1 MHRCFIGYPQIKC
14 EKRDDTQS
22 SVSMMGE
29 EQARRI
35 LVYGAG
41 PVGTILAFQL
51 QDAGFDVTVL
61 ARGQRL
67 EYIQRY
73 GVMLEP
79 SDTGRATSR
88 KVDVIDRLFPE
99 DAYGLVI
106 VAVGKNHY
114 SRVLPFLSA
123 NIYTPNILFLGNN
136 VEGSGEMVRLLGRE
150 RVLLGFPF
158 MNGTIEGRAVQ
169 YKTAEK
175 TSISIGELDGG
186 ASERLT
192 WITGLLEGAGFNV
205 VANRDMEAWLKYHAV
220 VILPLACA
228 YIKAGRDV
236 KVLTGDREGMTGVIK
251 AMREGFSVLKELGH
265 PFALESLRRLEGLPM
280 MLAVPYLRRE
290 LNKAELEYVITRG
303 EAMKGELEVLDEE
316 FSKLK
321 GPTSLQTPIY
331 DELRKNIKK

>member
-1 MHRCFIGYPQIKC
+1 MDE
-14 EKRDDTQS
+14 EK
-22 SVSMMGE
+22 
-29 EQARRI
+29 ARRI

-41 PVGTILAFQL
+41 PVGTILAYML
-51 QDAGFDVTVL
+51 QDAGLDVTVL

-79 SDTGRATSR
+79 VGTERATSR

-99 DAYGLVI
+99 DAYDLVV

-114 SRVLPFLSA
+114 SGVLPFLSA
-123 NIYTPNILFLGNN
+123 NIYTPNVLFLGNN
-136 VEGSGEMVRLLGRE
+136 VEGSGEMVRLLGRD

-158 MNGTIEGRAVQ
+158 MNGTIEGRTVQ

-205 VANRDMEAWLKYHAV
+205 VANRDMEAWLKYHAA
-220 VILPLACA
+220 VILPLAYS
-228 YIKAGRDV
+228 YIKAEHDV
-236 KVLTGDREGMTGVIK
+236 KRLTGDREGMTDAIK
-251 AMREGFSVLKELGH
+251 AMREGFSVLKELGY
-265 PFALESLRRLEGLPM
+265 PFAMEGLKRLEGLPM

-290 LNKAELEYVITRG
+290 LNKAELEYVLTRG
-303 EAMKGELEVLDEE
+303 EAMRGELEVLDEE
-316 FSKLK
+316 FTKLK
-321 GPTSLQTPIY
+321 ASTSIHAPTY
-331 DELRKNIKK
+331 DELRKSL

>member
-1 MHRCFIGYPQIKC
+1 M
-14 EKRDDTQS
+14 D
-22 SVSMMGE
+22 E

-41 PVGTILAFQL
+41 PVGTILAYQL
-51 QDAGFDVTVL
+51 QDAGLNVTVL

-67 EYIQRY
+67 EYIGRY
-73 GVMLEP
+73 GVILEP

-88 KVDVIDRLFPE
+88 KVNVIDRLFPE
-99 DAYGLVI
+99 DAYDLVI
-106 VAVGKNHY
+106 VAVGKNYY

-123 NIYTPNILFLGNN
+123 NIYTPNVLFMGNN
-136 VEGSGEMVRLLGRE
+136 VEGSGEMVRLLGHD

-169 YKTAEK
+169 YKTAER
-175 TSISIGELDGG
+175 TSISIGELDGE

-192 WITGLLEGAGFNV
+192 WIMELLKGAGFNV
-205 VANRDMEAWLKYHAV
+205 VNNRNMEAWLKYHAA

-290 LNKAELEYVITRG
+290 LNKAELEYVLTRA

-316 FSKLK
+316 YSRLK
-321 GPTSLQTPIY
+321 GSTSLQTPIY
-331 DELRKNIKK
+331 DELRKSL

>member
-1 MHRCFIGYPQIKC
+1 MN
-14 EKRDDTQS
+14 
-22 SVSMMGE
+22 E

-41 PVGTILAFQL
+41 PVGTILAYQL
-51 QDAGFDVTVL
+51 QDAGLDVTVL

-79 SDTGRATSR
+79 SDTGKATSR
-88 KVDVIDRLFPE
+88 KVNVIDRLFPE
-99 DAYGLVI
+99 DAYDLVI

-123 NIYTPNILFLGNN
+123 NIYTPNVLFLGNN
-136 VEGSGEMVRLLGRE
+136 VEGSGEMLRLLGRD

-158 MNGTIEGRAVQ
+158 MNGTMEGRAVQ

-175 TSISIGELDGG
+175 TSISISELDGRV
-186 ASERLT
+186 SERLT
-192 WITGLLEGAGFNV
+192 WIMGLLEGAGFNV
-205 VANRDMEAWLKYHAV
+205 VANQDIEAWLKYHAA

-228 YIKAGRDV
+228 YFKAGRDV
-236 KVLTGDREGMTGVIK
+236 KGLTGDRESMTGVIK
-251 AMREGFSVLKELGH
+251 AMREGFSVLKELGY
-265 PFALESLRRLEGLPM
+265 PFALESLKRLEGLPM

-290 LNKAELEYVITRG
+290 LNKAELEYVLTRA
-303 EAMKGELEVLDEE
+303 EAMKGELEVLDKE

-321 GPTSLQTPIY
+321 GSISLQTPIY
-331 DELRKNIKK
+331 DELRKNIQK

>member
-1 MHRCFIGYPQIKC
+1 MDE
-14 EKRDDTQS
+14 EK
-22 SVSMMGE
+22 
-29 EQARRI
+29 ARRI

-41 PVGTILAFQL
+41 PVGTILAYML
-51 QDAGFDVTVL
+51 QDAGLDVTVL

-79 SDTGRATSR
+79 VGTERATSR

-99 DAYGLVI
+99 DAYDLVI
-106 VAVGKNHY
+106 VTVGKNHY
-114 SRVLPFLSA
+114 SGVLPFLSA
-123 NIYTPNILFLGNN
+123 NIYTPNVLFLGNN
-136 VEGSGEMVRLLGRE
+136 VEGSGEMVRLLGRD

-158 MNGTIEGRAVQ
+158 MNGTIEGRTVQ

-205 VANRDMEAWLKYHAV
+205 VANRDMEAWLKYHAA
-220 VILPLACA
+220 VILPLAYS
-228 YIKAGRDV
+228 YIKAEHDV
-236 KVLTGDREGMTGVIK
+236 KRLTGDREGMTDAIK
-251 AMREGFSVLKELGH
+251 AMREGFSVLKELGY
-265 PFALESLRRLEGLPM
+265 PFAMEGLKRLEGLPM

-290 LNKAELEYVITRG
+290 LNKAELEYVLTRG
-303 EAMKGELEVLDEE
+303 EAMRGELEVLDEE
-316 FSKLK
+316 FTKLK
-321 GPTSLQTPIY
+321 ASTSIHAPTY
-331 DELRKNIKK
+331 DELRKSL

>member
-1 MHRCFIGYPQIKC
+1 MDE
-14 EKRDDTQS
+14 EK
-22 SVSMMGE
+22 
-29 EQARRI
+29 ARRI

-41 PVGTILAFQL
+41 PVGTILAYML
-51 QDAGFDVTVL
+51 QDAGLDVTVL

-79 SDTGRATSR
+79 VGTERATSR

-99 DAYGLVI
+99 DAYDLVI
-106 VAVGKNHY
+106 VTVGKNHY
-114 SRVLPFLSA
+114 SGVLPFLSA
-123 NIYTPNILFLGNN
+123 NIYTPNVLFLGNN
-136 VEGSGEMVRLLGRE
+136 VEGSGEMVRLLGRD

-158 MNGTIEGRAVQ
+158 MNGTIEGRTVQ

-205 VANRDMEAWLKYHAV
+205 VANRDMEAWLKYHAA
-220 VILPLACA
+220 VILPLAYS
-228 YIKAGRDV
+228 YIKAEHDV
-236 KVLTGDREGMTGVIK
+236 KRLTGDREGMTDAIK
-251 AMREGFSVLKELGH
+251 AMREGFSVLKELGY
-265 PFALESLRRLEGLPM
+265 PFAMEGLKRLEGLPM

-290 LNKAELEYVITRG
+290 LNKAELEYVLTRG
-303 EAMKGELEVLDEE
+303 EAMRGELEVLDEE
-316 FSKLK
+316 FTKLK
-321 GPTSLQTPIY
+321 ASTSIQAPTY
-331 DELRKNIKK
+331 DELRKSL

>member
-1 MHRCFIGYPQIKC
+1 M
-14 EKRDDTQS
+14 D
-22 SVSMMGE
+22 GE
-29 EQARRI
+29 EPRRI

-41 PVGTILAFQL
+41 PVGSILAYQL
-51 QDAGFDVTVL
+51 QDARLDVTVL

-88 KVDVIDRLFPE
+88 KVNVIDRLFPE
-99 DAYGLVI
+99 DAYDLVI

-114 SRVLPFLSA
+114 SRVLPYLSA
-123 NIYTPNILFLGNN
+123 NIYTPNVLFLGNN
-136 VEGSGEMVRLLGRE
+136 VEGSREMVRLLGRD

-158 MNGTIEGRAVQ
+158 MNGTIEGRAVK

-192 WITGLLEGAGFNV
+192 WIRGLLEGAGFNV
-205 VANRDMEAWLKYHAV
+205 VVNRDMEAWLKYHAA

-228 YIKAGRDV
+228 YNKAGRDV
-236 KVLTGDREGMTGVIK
+236 RDLTGNREGLTDAVK
-251 AMREGFSVLKELGH
+251 AMREGFSVLKELGY
-265 PFALESLRRLEGLPM
+265 PFALESLKRLEGLPM

-290 LNKAELEYVITRG
+290 LNKVELGYVLTRG
-303 EAMKGELEVLDEE
+303 EAMRGELEVLDEE
-316 FSKLK
+316 FMKLK
-321 GPTSLQTPIY
+321 GSTSMQTPIY
-331 DELRKNIKK
+331 DDLRKSLQN

>member
-1 MHRCFIGYPQIKC
+1 MFYWIPPIKC
-14 EKRDDTQS
+14 PKRDDTLS
-22 SVSMMGE
+22 SVPTMDE
-29 EQARRI
+29 EQAKRI
-35 LVYGAG
+35 LVYGVG
-41 PVGTILAFQL
+41 PVGTILAYRL
-51 QDAGFDVTVL
+51 QDAGLDVTVL

-67 EYIQRY
+67 DYIQRY

-79 SDTGRATSR
+79 SDTGRSTSR
-88 KVDVIDRLFPE
+88 KVNVIDRLFPE
-99 DAYGLVI
+99 DAYDLVI

-114 SRVLPFLSA
+114 SRVLPYLSA

-136 VEGSGEMVRLLGRE
+136 VEGPGEMVRLLGGD

-205 VANRDMEAWLKYHAV
+205 AANRNMEAWLKYHAA

-228 YIKAGRDV
+228 YIKAGHDV
-236 KVLTGDREGMTGVIK
+236 KGLTGDREGMAGAIK

-290 LNKAELEYVITRG
+290 LNKAELGYVLTRA

-316 FSKLK
+316 FSRLK
-321 GPTSLQTPIY
+321 RSTSIQTPFY
-331 DELRKNIKK
+331 DELRKNLQN

>member
-1 MHRCFIGYPQIKC
+1 M
-14 EKRDDTQS
+14 D
-22 SVSMMGE
+22 E
-29 EQARRI
+29 EQSRRI
-35 LVYGAG
+35 LVYGGG
-41 PVGTILAFQL
+41 PVGSILAYQL
-51 QDAGFDVTVL
+51 QDARLDVTVL

-79 SDTGRATSR
+79 SDTGRSTSR
-88 KVDVIDRLFPE
+88 KVNVIDRLFPE
-99 DAYGLVI
+99 DAYDLVI

-123 NIYTPNILFLGNN
+123 NIYTPNVLFLGNN
-136 VEGSGEMVRLLGRE
+136 VEGSGEMVRLLGQE

-158 MNGTIEGRAVQ
+158 MNGTVEGRAVQ

-186 ASERLT
+186 ASERLI

-205 VANRDMEAWLKYHAV
+205 VTKRNIETWLKYHAA

-228 YIKAGRDV
+228 YIKAGYDV
-236 KVLTGDREGMTGVIK
+236 KGLTGDRQGMTDVIN
-251 AMREGFSVLKELGH
+251 ATREGFSVLKELGH
-265 PFALESLRRLEGLPM
+265 PFALDSLKRLDGLPM

-290 LNKAELEYVITRG
+290 LNKAELEYVFTRG

-316 FSKLK
+316 FSRLK
-321 GPTSLQTPIY
+321 GSTSLQTPTY
-331 DELRKNIKK
+331 DELRKSL

>member
-1 MHRCFIGYPQIKC
+1 MDE
-14 EKRDDTQS
+14 EK
-22 SVSMMGE
+22 
-29 EQARRI
+29 ARRI

-41 PVGTILAFQL
+41 PVGTILAYML
-51 QDAGFDVTVL
+51 QDAGLDVTVL

-79 SDTGRATSR
+79 VGTERATSR

-99 DAYGLVI
+99 DAYDLVV

-114 SRVLPFLSA
+114 SGVLPFLSA
-123 NIYTPNILFLGNN
+123 NIYTPNVLFLGNN
-136 VEGSGEMVRLLGRE
+136 VEGSGEMVRLLGRD

-158 MNGTIEGRAVQ
+158 MNGTIEGRVVQ
-169 YKTAEK
+169 YKTGEK

-186 ASERLT
+186 VSERLT

-220 VILPLACA
+220 VILSLACA
-228 YIKAGRDV
+228 YFKAGRDV
-236 KVLTGDREGMTGVIK
+236 KGLTGDRESMTDAIK
-251 AMREGFSVLKELGH
+251 AMREGFSVLKELGY
-265 PFALESLRRLEGLPM
+265 PFAMEGLKRLEGLPM

-290 LNKAELEYVITRG
+290 LNKAELEYVLTRG
-303 EAMKGELEVLDEE
+303 EAMRGELEVLDEE
-316 FSKLK
+316 FTKLK
-321 GPTSLQTPIY
+321 ASTSIQAPTY
-331 DELRKNIKK
+331 DELRKSL

>member
-1 MHRCFIGYPQIKC
+1 MDE
-14 EKRDDTQS
+14 EK
-22 SVSMMGE
+22 
-29 EQARRI
+29 ARRI

-41 PVGTILAFQL
+41 PVGTILAYML
-51 QDAGFDVTVL
+51 QDAGLDVTVL

-79 SDTGRATSR
+79 VGTERATSR

-99 DAYGLVI
+99 DAYDLVI
-106 VAVGKNHY
+106 VTVGKNHY
-114 SRVLPFLSA
+114 SGVLPFLSA
-123 NIYTPNILFLGNN
+123 NIYTPNVLFLGNN
-136 VEGSGEMVRLLGRE
+136 VEGSGEMVRLLGRD

-158 MNGTIEGRAVQ
+158 MNGTIEGRTVQ

-192 WITGLLEGAGFNV
+192 WITELLEGAEFNV

-220 VILPLACA
+220 VILSLACA
-228 YIKAGRDV
+228 YFKAGRDV
-236 KVLTGDREGMTGVIK
+236 KGLTGDRESMTDAIK
-251 AMREGFSVLKELGH
+251 AMREGFSVLKELGY
-265 PFALESLRRLEGLPM
+265 PFAMEGLKRLEGLPM

-290 LNKAELEYVITRG
+290 LNKAELEYVLTRG
-303 EAMKGELEVLDEE
+303 EAMRGELEVLDEE
-316 FSKLK
+316 FTKLK
-321 GPTSLQTPIY
+321 ASTSIHAPTY
-331 DELRKNIKK
+331 DELRKSL

>member
-1 MHRCFIGYPQIKC
+1 MDE
-14 EKRDDTQS
+14 EK
-22 SVSMMGE
+22 
-29 EQARRI
+29 ARRI

-41 PVGTILAFQL
+41 PVGTILAYML
-51 QDAGFDVTVL
+51 QDAGLDVTVL

-79 SDTGRATSR
+79 VGTERATSR

-99 DAYGLVI
+99 DAYDLVI
-106 VAVGKNHY
+106 VTVGKNHY
-114 SRVLPFLSA
+114 SGVLPFLSA
-123 NIYTPNILFLGNN
+123 NIYTPNVLFLGNN
-136 VEGSGEMVRLLGRE
+136 VEGSGEMVRLLGRD

-158 MNGTIEGRAVQ
+158 MNGTIEGRTVQ

-192 WITGLLEGAGFNV
+192 WITELLEGAEFNV

-220 VILPLACA
+220 VILSLACA
-228 YIKAGRDV
+228 YFKAGRDV
-236 KVLTGDREGMTGVIK
+236 KGLTGDRESMTDAIK
-251 AMREGFSVLKELGH
+251 AMREGFSVLKELGY
-265 PFALESLRRLEGLPM
+265 PFAMEGLKRLEGLPM

-290 LNKAELEYVITRG
+290 LNKAELEYVLTRG
-303 EAMKGELEVLDEE
+303 EAMRGELEVLDEE
-316 FSKLK
+316 FTKLK
-321 GPTSLQTPIY
+321 ASTSIQAPTY
-331 DELRKNIKK
+331 DELRKSL